1 VQQLREGPNTQ
12 TQGSRRS
19 LTVVS
24 RQKTGG
30 STPKYE
36 QLAFALEEE
45 GEVSPEP
52 SKESK
57 PSAAADPMR
66 ALTQSL
72 MELVIAPDNMRHAL
86 KRVQANGGSAGIDG
100 VRVAELPDYLR
111 THWPRIRQEL
121 LEGTYKPQPVR
132 RVEIPKPDGGVRLLG
147 IPTVVDRLVQQ
158 ALLQT
163 LTPLYDPTFS
173 PSSYGF
179 RPGKSAHM
187 AVSSA
192 KKQIAEGRGWVVDLD
207 LEKFFDRVNHDI
219 LMGRLAKR
227 IGDER
232 MLALIRRYLEAGVLL
247 NGVVVTTEE
256 GTPQGGPLSP
266 LLANILLD
274 DLDKELERRGHR
286 FCRYADDCNIY
297 VRSRRAGERTLASV
311 THFLETKLKL
321 KVNRAK
327 SAVDRPVRRKFLGF
341 TLTRYKGEVRQWIA
355 SKSKK
360 RMMEKVRAIT
370 KRNRGV
376 SLSRVLAE
384 LRAFTNGWVA
394 YFWHSRTPSVFQELD
409 SWIRHRLRCYQW
421 KQWKNW
427 RNRAKQLVKAGV
439 GRWLAHGVASKG
451 YGPWRVSDTPAMTRA
466 LTNAKLKSLGYASLH
481 ERYLSFAS
489 V

>member
-1 VQQLREGPNTQ
+1 M
-12 TQGSRRS
+12 
-19 LTVVS
+19 VS

-30 STPKYE
+30 SAYEQE

-45 GEVSPEP
+45 GEAYPEP
-52 SKESK
+52 VQGSK
-57 PSAAADPMR
+57 PPAAAAPMR

-72 MELVIAPDNMRHAL
+72 MQEVVAADNMRHAL
-86 KRVQANGGSAGIDG
+86 KRVKENRGSAGVDG
-100 VRVAELPDYLR
+100 MSVDELTDYLR

-121 LEGTYKPQPVR
+121 LEGTYQPRPVR

-147 IPTVVDRLVQQ
+147 IPTVGDRLIQQ
-158 ALLQT
+158 ALLQV
-163 LTPLYDPTFS
+163 LDPLYDPTFS

-187 AVSSA
+187 AVSAA
-192 KKQIAEGRGWVVDLD
+192 KKHMADGNGWVVDLD

-219 LMGRLAKR
+219 LMGRLARR
-227 IGDER
+227 IGDKR
-232 MLALIRRYLEAGVLL
+232 VLSLIRRYLEAGVLL
-247 NGVVVTTEE
+247 NGVVVATEE

-274 DLDKELERRGHR
+274 ELDKELERRGHR

-297 VRSRRAGERTLASV
+297 VRSRRAGERTLESV
-311 THFLETKLKL
+311 TRFLETKLKL

-327 SAVDRPVRRKFLGF
+327 SAVDRPVKRKFLGF
-341 TLTRYKGEVRQWIA
+341 TLARHKGEVRQWIA
-355 SKSKK
+355 AKSKK

-370 KRNRGV
+370 KRNRGI
-376 SLSRVLAE
+376 SLGRMLAE

-394 YFWHSRTPSVFQELD
+394 YFWRARTPSVFQDLD
-409 SWIRHRLRCYQW
+409 SWIRRRLRCFQW
-421 KQWKNW
+421 KQWKRW
-427 RNRAKQLVKAGV
+427 RTRAKQLVKAGV
-439 GRWLAHGVASKG
+439 GPWLAYGVAHKG
-451 YGPWRVSDTPAMTRA
+451 YGPWHVAGTPAMTKA
-466 LTNAKLKSLGYASLH
+466 LSNAALQSLGYASLH